1 MSLLNVSLDEEP
13 KMKEKKINIEKV
25 EQSPDNMPDTINK
38 NKTIETQKSRFIRP
52 TIEKSDIQTV
62 PKDKKC
68 QSRPV
73 GRPSIANK
81 STIQAKAIPR
91 DILELARRDAG
102 IPSTVSNSNAV
113 AAYIYMKAADK
124 SDITL
129 TEELKTIIK
138 ECNGDSV
145 VQNMND
151 KISILEN
158 ELRNMEKKMDEMLL
172 ALNYLILNATGLS
185 YESANTAS
193 DVNLLEEGVLDI
205 RENLRR
211 QTKKLRNMDNNNG
224 RPFR

>member
-25 EQSPDNMPDTINK
+25 EQLPDNMPDTINK
-38 NKTIETQKSRFIRP
+38 NKTIETQKSRFTRP
-52 TIEKSDIQTV
+52 IIEKSDIQMG

-68 QSRPV
+68 QSRSV

-124 SDITL
+124 SDIAL

-158 ELRNMEKKMDEMLL
+158 ELRNMEKKMDEILL

-205 RENLRR
+205 RENLQR